1 MKKISDEKKCV
12 ICLALVIMMG
22 LLLFYTYADDSGKNQ
37 HEGIIRLHVIANSN
51 KVGDQ
56 ALKLKV
62 RDAVL
67 EYMGKQDE
75 LKDVDET
82 REYLE
87 DNLPR
92 LEKIAEGII
101 ASEGYNYTADVQM
114 GVRYIPQ
121 KIYGDI
127 TFPAGNY
134 EALNITIGSGRGEN
148 WWCVL
153 FPPLCL
159 LEEGT
164 ESAGSLTPEEIE
176 KLKQQGFLTESGEI
190 SESVLNSSGISS
202 GDEILAENQSEKA
215 GGSSENTED
224 GTKTDSLTDKKTL
237 RLKWKTMEI
246 LNGK

>member
-1 MKKISDEKKCV
+1 MKNISDEKKCL
-12 ICLALVIMMG
+12 ICLALVIMRG

-62 RDAVL
+62 RDAVI
-67 EYMGKQDE
+67 EYMEEQKD
-75 LKDVDET
+75 LKNADET
-82 REYLE
+82 RTYLAG
-87 DNLPR
+87 NLDR
-92 LEKIAEGII
+92 FEKIAEGII
-101 ASEGYNYTADVQM
+101 ASEGYDYTANVDM

-121 KIYGDI
+121 KTYGDI

-134 EALNITIGSGRGEN
+134 EALNITIGSGQGEN

-164 ESAGSLTPEEIE
+164 ENLDNMTPEEID
-176 KLKQQGFLTESGEI
+176 KLKSEGLLTES
-190 SESVLNSSGISS
+190 SSSNTTDSSSGSDSS
-202 GDEILAENQSEKA
+202 
-215 GGSSENTED
+215 SSS
-224 GTKTDSLTDKKTL
+224 DSLTEEQAL
-237 RLKWKTMEI
+237 QLKWKTLEL
-246 LNGK
+246 LNKK